1 MSSSATNRLSTA
13 NPRHVLVEP
22 TPVVGVR
29 FADGRIY
36 LAMEDGRQ
44 IGAPIE
50 QFPRLA
56 KATDAQRARWRRIGH
71 GFGVHWP
78 DVDEDLSVAHLL
90 GLSD

>member
-1 MSSSATNRLSTA
+1 MHSSTDNLTTTR
-13 NPRHVLVEP
+13 RVLLEP

-29 FADGRIY
+29 FAHDRVY
-36 LAMEDGRQ
+36 LAMEDGRE
-44 IGAPIE
+44 IGAPLD

-56 KATDAQRARWRRIGH
+56 DATDEQRSHWQRNGR

>member
-1 MSSSATNRLSTA
+1 MSSSPTDRLSAA
-13 NPRHVLVEP
+13 NPRRVLLEP

-29 FADGRIY
+29 FADGRVY
-36 LAMEDGRQ
+36 LAMEDGRE

-50 QFPRLA
+50 HFPRLA
-56 KATDAQRARWRRIGH
+56 KANDTQRPRWRRIGR

-78 DVDEDLSVAHLL
+78 DIDEDLSVAHLL

>member
-1 MSSSATNRLSTA
+1 MSSSATDRLSTA
-13 NPRHVLVEP
+13 NPRRVLVEP

-36 LAMEDGRQ
+36 LAMQDGRE

-56 KATDAQRARWRRIGH
+56 NATDMQRAHWRCIGR
-71 GFGVHWP
+71 GLGVHWP
-78 DVDEDLSVAHLL
+78 DIDEDLSVAHLL